1 MNNENVDWKLNLQY
15 ILSFVYEAVLSS
27 VLSLIQSSQEF
38 CTRASPCDLFYSGYF
53 DFVLLYESY
62 LPVPVR
68 SSSTDLFFKVILSLS
83 ASPCVLSVFFLFGPS
98 QTFLDVQYSL
108 RVGRPSVFLVRFSPH
123 KSRLR
128 PPQSV

>member
-1 MNNENVDWKLNLQY
+1 MNNENIDWKLNLKY
-15 ILSFVYEAVLSS
+15 ILSFVFEAVLSS

-68 SSSTDLFFKVILSLS
+68 SSSTDLF
-83 ASPCVLSVFFLFGPS
+83 
-98 QTFLDVQYSL
+98 
-108 RVGRPSVFLVRFSPH
+108 
-123 KSRLR
+123 
-128 PPQSV
+128 